1 MRQLSNLE
9 SIIMLLGACLMVAG
23 AALYI
28 FGSQTVAPCVFA
40 PGTVAFAIMQ
50 YRQKYLGTDI
60 VIRRLRRI
68 MLTGAVFFVIAALLM
83 AENSYH
89 IIYPLFS
96 GSIDGYTAYV
106 RYVHNNWVVALLV
119 AAVLQLYS
127 THRISSELNKQGK
140 QGQTSESNAEN

>member
-9 SIIMLLGACLMVAG
+9 SVIMLVGACLMVAG

-28 FGSQTVAPCVFA
+28 FGSQAVAPLVFT
-40 PGTVAFAIMQ
+40 PGTVAFALMQ
-50 YRQKYLGTDI
+50 YRQKYLGADI
-60 VIRRLRRI
+60 TIRRLRRI
-68 MLTGAVFFVIAALLM
+68 MLTGAVLFVLAALLM

-89 IIYPLFS
+89 IIYSLFPRT
-96 GSIDGYTAYV
+96 IDGYTAYV

-127 THRISSELNKQGK
+127 THRISAELSKRGK
-140 QGQTSESNAEN
+140 QEKTREDNAEN